1 MIRKHQNLAT
11 PRKGH
16 RRKGTLMKSEYKE
29 HLKKLKKDSHPY
41 LILKYMMTH
50 KRGITKKEAMIRFDC
65 TNLGGRIFDL
75 RQRGIPI
82 VTDMVPNKHGGE
94 HAEYRLE
101 A

>member
-1 MIRKHQNLAT
+1 
-11 PRKGH
+11 
-16 RRKGTLMKSEYKE
+16 MKSEYKE

-41 LILKYMMTH
+41 QILKYMLTH
-50 KRGITKKEAMIRFDC
+50 KKGLTKKEAMIRFDC

-82 VTDMVPNKHGGE
+82 VTDMVPNKNGGE